1 MLGEGGMIVLYT
13 DGLTEARNE
22 KREMLGM
29 QRWMEIV
36 KNNIRALA
44 DGDMLAISEAGMQF
58 TGNAE
63 QADDMT
69 LMAITKTSRVQPLQL
84 HVESRMDQ
92 WPMLRTRLHNYG
104 SCAGMDARTLKK
116 MELAIEEMVVNII
129 NYSESDWMEM
139 TLNVTERIS
148 SGGKE
153 LRITLRDNGGMFDP
167 TRQAEVDTDALT
179 ADRQVGGLGIAL
191 VRQIADDLSYNRK
204 NGINELTI
212 IKAI

>member
-1 MLGEGGMIVLYT
+1 
-13 DGLTEARNE
+13 
-22 KREMLGM
+22 
-29 QRWMEIV
+29 
-36 KNNIRALA
+36 
-44 DGDMLAISEAGMQF
+44 
-58 TGNAE
+58 
-63 QADDMT
+63 
-69 LMAITKTSRVQPLQL
+69 
-84 HVESRMDQ
+84 
-92 WPMLRTRLHNYG
+92 
-104 SCAGMDARTLKK
+104 MDARTLKK

-139 TLNVTERIS
+139 TLNVTERIN

-153 LRITLRDNGGMFDP
+153 LTITLRDNGGMFDP

-191 VRQIADDLSYNRK
+191 VRQIADDLSCNRK